1 MLRRVVTILLGT
13 KMVKNQTLWVMLPKM
28 SAYWGDFDEI
38 KYMSF
43 LIKYDESLDKCNE
56 IWDKVSKVIKK
67 VLIVSLYTMINI

>member
-1 MLRRVVTILLGT
+1 
-13 KMVKNQTLWVMLPKM
+13 M